1 MSLLSRARAA
11 RRRDEGFSLIE
22 AVVALAIVG
31 LAMTAFYRAVG
42 GSYGMQARV
51 TLLSSSVEL
60 AQSHLDGIGVVTP
73 LAPGTWEGVYNTG
86 FSWHLEIAPVGKGG
100 EGKASLDGGAP
111 VPSAYWVVL
120 RVKDRRG
127 HTVLQLETARVTG
140 SLP

>member
-1 MSLLSRARAA
+1 MMHRAHRE
-11 RRRDEGFSLIE
+11 EGFSLIE

-51 TLLSSSVEL
+51 SLLSSTVEL

-73 LAPGTWEGVYNTG
+73 LAPGSASGTYTTG
-86 FSWHLEIAPVGKGG
+86 FGWHLEVAPVGK
-100 EGKASLDGGAP
+100 EGDRLAALDGG
-111 VPSAYWVVL
+111 VPLPQAFWVVL

-140 SLP
+140 ALP